1 MMWIFNSVFG
11 KIFDFIFFFFRNMN
25 PWIGMI
31 LISVLTALLM
41 LFVFRFTSNQEGIK
55 RVKNKIKAHL
65 LELRLFKDSL
75 SLSFKAQGNIFRYNL
90 RYISYSTKPMLVMII
105 PLILIL
111 IQLNLWFGYEA
122 LTPGQETILKVKLE
136 EGHNP
141 LDIDIAL
148 EPSSGFDIHTPPLR
162 IEEGREINWRLQAR
176 EKGVHDLTFIVNGQR
191 FTKKVA
197 IAQRPL
203 SKISPLK
210 VKRNFINELINPGES
225 PFPGDSPIKA
235 IEVKYQAKDMNLFV
249 WNIPWLW
256 GIPPWLIVYFALS
269 IILGFVLKGIFK
281 VEI

>member
-1 MMWIFNSVFG
+1 MWIFNSGFG
-11 KIFDFIFFFFRNMN
+11 KIFDFIFFLFRNMN

-75 SLSFKAQGNIFRYNL
+75 SLSFKAQGNILRYNL

-111 IQLNLWFGYEA
+111 IQLNFWFGYEA

-141 LDIDIAL
+141 LDIDVVL
-148 EPSSGFDIHTPPLR
+148 EPSSGFDIQTLPLR
-162 IEEGREINWRLQAR
+162 IEEGREINWRLQAG

-191 FTKKVA
+191 LTKKVA
-197 IAQRPL
+197 VAQRPL

-210 VKRNFINELINPGES
+210 VKRNFINELVNPGES
-225 PFPGDSPIKA
+225 PIPGDLPIKS
-235 IEVKYQAKDMNLFV
+235 IEVNYQTKDMNLFG

>member
-1 MMWIFNSVFG
+1 
-11 KIFDFIFFFFRNMN
+11 
-25 PWIGMI
+25 MI

-65 LELRLFKDSL
+65 LEFWLFKDSL
-75 SLSFKAQGNIFRYNL
+75 SLSFKAQGNILRYNL
-90 RYISYSTKPMLVMII
+90 KYISYSTKPMLVMII

-111 IQLNLWFGYEA
+111 MQLNLWFGYEA
-122 LTPGQETILKVKLE
+122 LTPGQEIIFKVKLE

-141 LDIDIAL
+141 LDIDVAL
-148 EPSSGFDIHTPPLR
+148 EPSSGFDIQTPPLR
-162 IEEGREINWRLQAR
+162 IEEEREINWRLKAR

-191 FTKKVA
+191 LIKKLAVA
-197 IAQRPL
+197 QKRL

-210 VKRNFINELINPGES
+210 VKRNFINELVNPGES
-225 PFPGDSPIKA
+225 PIPGDLPIKT
-235 IEVKYQAKDMNLFV
+235 IEVKYPAKSMNLFG
-249 WNIPWLW
+249 WNIPRLW
-256 GIPPWLIVYFALS
+256 KIPPWLIVYFALS

>member
-1 MMWIFNSVFG
+1 
-11 KIFDFIFFFFRNMN
+11 
-25 PWIGMI
+25 MI
-31 LISVLTALLM
+31 LISVLTAFLM

-65 LELRLFKDSL
+65 LELRLFKDSM
-75 SLSFKAQGNIFRYNL
+75 SLSFKAQGNILRYNL
-90 RYISYSTKPMLVMII
+90 KYITYSTKPMLVMII

-111 IQLNLWFGYEA
+111 IQLNFWFGYEA

-148 EPSSGFDIHTPPLR
+148 EPSSGFDIQTPPLR
-162 IEEGREINWRLQAR
+162 IEEEREISWRLQAR
-176 EKGVHDLTFIVNGQR
+176 EKGIHDLTFIVNGQK

-225 PFPGDSPIKA
+225 PFPGDSPIKS
-235 IEVKYQAKDMNLFV
+235 IEVQYQSKDMNFFG
-249 WNIPWLW
+249 WSIPWLF
-256 GIPPWLIVYFALS
+256 GIPPWLVVYFALS
-269 IILGFVLKGIFK
+269 IILGFALKGIFK